1 VFAYNAHLSYAAP
14 YSQASQDHRAAVLA
28 GFLGWTL
35 DAFDF
40 FLVVFCLTAI
50 GKEFQKSDAAVAFS
64 ITLTLAF
71 RPVGA
76 FLFGLMADRYGRRI
90 PLMIDLVFY
99 SVVEVLTGLAPD
111 FTTFLVLR
119 ALFGIGMGGEWGVGA
134 SLAMEKAPP
143 RQRGLLSGLLQQGYA
158 AGYLLAAVCYFF
170 LFERWGWR
178 PLFFLGGLPA
188 LLALYVRVRVKESE
202 VWEKSKR
209 DNWSQIGRSIAS
221 HWKLFLYLTALMMMM
236 NFSSHG
242 TQDMYPTFL
251 QRQWGFDPQRRSL
264 ITAISMLGAICGGT
278 LMGLASDRI
287 GRRRALIVSLV
298 LAALMV
304 PLWAWAP
311 TVPLLIAGAFLIQ
324 FFVQG
329 AWGVIP
335 AHLTELSPDD
345 IRGFLPGFAYQCGV
359 LLAGSVATIEALMAK
374 RFSYANA
381 MAMTAVVVFAG
392 AAIATACGR
401 ERKGIRFGGSE

>member
-1 VFAYNAHLSYAAP
+1 VTESK
-14 YSQASQDHRAAVLA
+14 DHRAAVLA

-50 GKEFQKSDAAVAFS
+50 GKEFHKSDAAIAVS

-76 FLFGLMADRYGRRI
+76 FLFGLLADRYGRRL

-99 SVVEVLTGLAPD
+99 SVVEVLTGFAPN

-134 SLAMEKAPP
+134 SLAMEKVPP
-143 RQRGLLSGLLQQGYA
+143 RLRGLLSGLLQQGYA
-158 AGYLLAAVCYFF
+158 AGYLLAAICYFF

-178 PLFFLGGLPA
+178 PMFFLGGLPA
-188 LLALYVRVRVKESE
+188 LLALYVRVHVKESE
-202 VWEKSKR
+202 VWQKTKR
-209 DNWSQIGRSIAS
+209 ESWGQLGRSIAG
-221 HWKLFLYLTALMMMM
+221 HWKLFLYLTALMTMMS
-236 NFSSHG
+236 FSSHG

-251 QRQWGFDPQRRSL
+251 QRQWNFDPRTRSL
-264 ITAISMLGAICGGT
+264 ITAISMLGAIVGGT
-278 LMGLASDRI
+278 LMGLVSDRI
-287 GRRRALIVSLV
+287 GRKRALILSLI
-298 LAALMV
+298 LAAASI
-304 PLWAWAP
+304 PLWAFAP
-311 TVPLLIAGAFLIQ
+311 SVPLLICGAVIMQ

-359 LLAGSVATIEALMAK
+359 LLSGGVATIEALMAA
-374 RFSYANA
+374 RFTYAAA
-381 MAMTAVVVFAG
+381 MAATAAVVFTG
-392 AAIATACGR
+392 AAIAMAVGR
-401 ERKGIRFGGSE
+401 EKKGIVFGAQA